1 MKRVGS
7 SGQSSISL
15 DFIQHTNNM
24 RVLVVE
30 DEKRIADFL
39 SRGLQSAGYAVD
51 VADKG
56 GDAIDRVHSTE
67 YDLVVLDLGLP
78 DIDGL
83 QVLEKIKNRKI
94 IPPVLILSA
103 RDSVDDRVKGLE
115 QGADDYLVKPFAFVE
130 LLARARVLLRR
141 GQPTP
146 EKLQV
151 GDLTLDCIRRK
162 VMRNNENI
170 ELAPKEFS
178 ILEYMMRN
186 RGRPLSRTMIVEH
199 VWDMDYD
206 GLTNIVDVYIRHLR
220 SKIDDKFPAKMIHTV
235 RGIGYMLDMP
245 EAGQIQR
252 PKQAYKANMLWKK
265 PHQVRFFRTL
275 RFRLASTFLLLLA
288 LVLAVVGFVGHHNLA
303 QRFSRARANRCCTS
317 NWDRLGDG
325 FTLTKRSGEPY
336 WFRDPS
342 DPEEEAEVSRLQAV
356 FVIADD
362 QGRVD
367 KGSSD
372 PTLKQLFD
380 RQHDS
385 FRTGGDGTDARANHK
400 DNHRH

>member
-1 MKRVGS
+1 
-7 SGQSSISL
+7 
-15 DFIQHTNNM
+15 M

-51 VADKG
+51 VVHSG
-56 GDAIDRVHSTE
+56 GDAVERVHTIE
-67 YDLVVLDLGLP
+67 YDLIVLHLGWT
-78 DIDGL
+78 DVDWL
-83 QVLEKIKNRKI
+83 QVLQKIKNRKT

-162 VMRNNENI
+162 VTRNNENI

-220 SKIDDKFPAKMIHTV
+220 SKIDDKFPAKMIRTV
-235 RGIGYMLDMP
+235 RGIGYMLDTP
-245 EAGQIQR
+245 EAAQ
-252 PKQAYKANMLWKK
+252 
-265 PHQVRFFRTL
+265 
-275 RFRLASTFLLLLA
+275 ST
-288 LVLAVVGFVGHHNLA
+288 
-303 QRFSRARANRCCTS
+303 
-317 NWDRLGDG
+317 
-325 FTLTKRSGEPY
+325 P
-336 WFRDPS
+336 
-342 DPEEEAEVSRLQAV
+342 AETTA
-356 FVIADD
+356 
-362 QGRVD
+362 
-367 KGSSD
+367 
-372 PTLKQLFD
+372 
-380 RQHDS
+380 
-385 FRTGGDGTDARANHK
+385 
-400 DNHRH
+400 